1 MYGNANIMYKTVY
14 ESSSSS
20 PGLYIACDFK
30 YLKLAG
36 GTDAADASGGNNMNP
51 DGGLGAAELLEEL
64 AP

>member
-1 MYGNANIMYKTVY
+1 MYNTDY
-14 ESSSSS
+14 ELSSSS
-20 PGLYIACDFK
+20 PGWYIACDFK

-51 DGGLGAAELLEEL
+51 AGLGTAELLDEL